1 VAHHPDRLEPLADGS
16 VACHTARGERW
27 THRDVEASR
36 TGSGYRLFVSE
47 RGEQRRYTFGATE
60 SHDATVLDL
69 RDQLDRA
76 TPVDPARSID
86 PAV

>member
-1 VAHHPDRLEPLADGS
+1 MARHHDRLEPLADGS
-16 VACHTARGERW
+16 VAFHTAKGERW

-36 TGSGYRLFVSE
+36 TGPGYRLFVSE

-60 SHDATVLDL
+60 SHDATVFDL

-76 TPVDPARSID
+76 TPVDPARSAD